1 VIYQRPRTNIPAADH
16 EVFPYLLRDRN
27 VGDIGAPH
35 LIRPIDL
42 EGCGG
47 ISRPGCHHGLREP
60 QIIGPIRW
68 THSLHRRAR
77 RRASQIPAPEVARS
91 HLFCRNDNEAGLLFA
106 TAVDPAILLIDEGI
120 GAGDSGF
127 ADRAAQRMRC
137 S

>member
-1 VIYQRPRTNIPAADH
+1 MARHLRREGYVMRRKRIRRLSLCVIYQRPGTNIPAADH

-60 QIIGPIRW
+60 QIIGPIRS
-68 THSLHRRAR
+68 TRSF
-77 RRASQIPAPEVARS
+77 ASTR
-91 HLFCRNDNEAGLLFA
+91 
-106 TAVDPAILLIDEGI
+106 
-120 GAGDSGF
+120 
-127 ADRAAQRMRC
+127 
-137 S
+137 